1 MSMLLTDDSPVCASA
16 PVRPPRP
23 PIEMRQ
29 ADPAGRLPRPPDGR
43 WLAVL
48 PPARQVLAVGEE
60 AALLAPWHRQQ
71 HAQARWQAVPLPVG
85 GEAVAPAL
93 PPAGSI
99 DLLLLSPGFFAL
111 TDADRWLA
119 RLGECCAPG
128 ARLSLALDNG
138 CTLERMARLLEAGTA
153 AAGDPQ
159 HDPARAHAPA
169 TVYKLLL
176 DAGWLPDLKAQRR
189 TEVPESV
196 FSARLIAAAMAL
208 GLPRQ
213 TAQRNLGLQTMVVV
227 CEKLAL
233 QPPSAATRYAPF
245 SVIVPVNR
253 PFELALNIER
263 SPGLREVGAQVIP
276 VVGAR
281 SAADAF
287 ERGAAQATQP
297 WRLFVHQD
305 VYFATGTGFMIA
317 ERLGTLQA
325 DGRHAAPVGFAGL
338 HGEQGPAGP
347 VRYAGQ
353 VVDRTQL
360 FDHPAS
366 SSAVSIDEFA
376 IALHADSPLAPDAS
390 LGWHLW
396 ATDLCLQA
404 LVLGGAP
411 CGEIL
416 RVPLFHNSTTGYT
429 LPAEFHESAQVLLD
443 KYTHLSRVSTLC
455 GLIERKVPQA
465 LAA

>member
-1 MSMLLTDDSPVCASA
+1 MNPGHDDAALAQMLLPH
-16 PVRPPRP
+16 
-23 PIEMRQ
+23 
-29 ADPAGRLPRPPDGR
+29 
-43 WLAVL
+43 L
-48 PPARQVLAVGEE
+48 PPGAPRVLE
-60 AALLAPWHRQQ
+60 LAP
-71 HAQARWQAVPLPVG
+71 
-85 GEAVAPAL
+85 
-93 PPAGSI
+93 
-99 DLLLLSPGFFAL
+99 
-111 TDADRWLA
+111 
-119 RLGECCAPG
+119 APG
-128 ARLSLALDNG
+128 ALATRCVELWPDAVWHRFD
-138 CTLERMARLLEAGTA
+138 TLGDVRAAFSEPYDCVVVDSRSSALRDAATALEALHEWTTPRARLVCAWPNMGHIDMLQHLVMGDMSYDAAGPLA
-153 AAGDPQ
+153 AAHARGFT
-159 HDPARAHAPA
+159 PASA
-169 TVYKLLL
+169 YKLLL

-208 GLPRQ
+208 CLPRQ

-411 CGEIL
+411 CGDIL

-443 KYTHLSRVSTLC
+443 KYSQLCRVPTLC
-455 GLIERKVPQA
+455 GLIERKARQA

>member
-1 MSMLLTDDSPVCASA
+1 VWHRFDTLDEVRAAFSEPYDCVVVDSRSSTLRDAAAALEALHEWTTPRARLVCAW
-16 PVRPPRP
+16 PN
-23 PIEMRQ
+23 M
-29 ADPAGRLPRPPDGR
+29 G
-43 WLAVL
+43 
-48 PPARQVLAVGEE
+48 
-60 AALLAPWHRQQ
+60 HF
-71 HAQARWQAVPLPVG
+71 
-85 GEAVAPAL
+85 
-93 PPAGSI
+93 
-99 DLLLLSPGFFAL
+99 DLLQRLVMGDMSH
-111 TDADRWLA
+111 DASGPL
-119 RLGECCAPG
+119 
-128 ARLSLALDNG
+128 
-138 CTLERMARLLEAGTA
+138 A
-153 AAGDPQ
+153 AAHARGFT
-159 HDPARAHAPA
+159 PASA
-169 TVYKLLL
+169 YKLLL

-189 TEVPESV
+189 TEVPENV

-227 CEKLAL
+227 CDKVAL
-233 QPPSAATRYAPF
+233 RPPSAATRYSPF

-253 PFELALNIER
+253 PLELALNIER

-287 ERGAAQATQP
+287 ERGSAQATQP

-305 VYFATGTGFMIA
+305 VYFATGTGFMLA
-317 ERLGTLQA
+317 EHLGALHA

-338 HGEQGPAGP
+338 HGEQGPSGP

-411 CGEIL
+411 CGEVV

-429 LPAEFHESAQVLLD
+429 LPVEFHESAQVLLG
-443 KYTHLSRVSTLC
+443 KYAHLPRVPTLC
-455 GLIERKVPQA
+455 GLIERRSPQA